1 MMSSLIFNLYRE
13 GANMDTIISSLI
25 SGFVAIA
32 VCIFTQALQSSKT
45 RALIEYRLM
54 ELEKKQDK
62 HNDVIERTY
71 KLEEQTAVQEQK
83 IESLTKRV
91 DNVERGKK

>member
-1 MMSSLIFNLYRE
+1 MIE
-13 GANMDTIISSLI
+13 TIVAALI
-25 SGFVAIA
+25 SAFSAII
-32 VCIFTQALQSSKT
+32 VCVVQNNKT

-71 KLEEQTAVQEQK
+71 KLEQNVAVIEEQVKTANHRISDLEK
-83 IESLTKRV
+83 HE
-91 DNVERGKK
+91 ERRANDGR